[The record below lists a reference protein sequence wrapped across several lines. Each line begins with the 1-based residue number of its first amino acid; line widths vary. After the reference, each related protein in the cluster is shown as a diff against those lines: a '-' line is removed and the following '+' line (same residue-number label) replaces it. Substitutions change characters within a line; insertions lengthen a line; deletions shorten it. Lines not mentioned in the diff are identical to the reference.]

1 MFGTEKTRSFC
12 RARHSLHAAALRLGS
27 AGLAVRTAMTRRLD
41 HGWRDQGTGRTN
53 FQVPEEMRNMA
64 ERSLT
69 QARQAMDNF
78 LGAARRTAET
88 VEQTTDKVQA
98 GAKDYGPEELVS
110 GGAKPP
116 RLP

>member
-1 MFGTEKTRSFC
+1 MAGGT
-12 RARHSLHAAALRLGS
+12 
-27 AGLAVRTAMTRRLD
+27 
-41 HGWRDQGTGRTN
+41 QGTGRTN

-69 QARQAMDNF
+69 QARQALDNF

-98 GAKDYGPEELVS
+98 RAKDYGPEELIS

-116 RLP
+116 CLPGLCGAVGAGEGRARDGANPI

>member
-1 MFGTEKTRSFC
+1 MAGGT
-12 RARHSLHAAALRLGS
+12 
-27 AGLAVRTAMTRRLD
+27 
-41 HGWRDQGTGRTN
+41 QGTGRTN

-88 VEQTTDKVQA
+88 VEQTTDKV
-98 GAKDYGPEELVS
+98 
-110 GGAKPP
+110 
-116 RLP
+116 